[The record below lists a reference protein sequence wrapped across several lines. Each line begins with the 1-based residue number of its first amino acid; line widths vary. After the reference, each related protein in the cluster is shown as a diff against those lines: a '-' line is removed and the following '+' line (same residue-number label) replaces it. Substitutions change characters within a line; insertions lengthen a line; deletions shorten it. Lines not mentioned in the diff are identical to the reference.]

1 MLEVIAEGTEGIPE
15 DRGEGKTVLSPLQ
28 LLSLKMSSTNRGG
41 GGDCG
46 SGVGSVPAPDWRK
59 RRIGHIHLE
68 DGWRPEIVGA
78 GLEPVP
84 AGEDRGCSLSPAS
97 LKRHEAEDF
106 EDPELARSS
115 SLGEEEE
122 EERWEEVGGEQRKSG
137 EENWLVDRGR
147 HGGESGGAQRGSSK
161 TSSALLSVDFGTRR
175 AKSPVTVQESRQK
188 AVGDRIAKS
197 SVKIGFLARKFLK
210 FQ

>member
-15 DRGEGKTVLSPLQ
+15 ARGEDQTILSPLQ

-41 GGDCG
+41 GGDCS

-68 DGWRPEIVGA
+68 DGWRPEIVA
-78 GLEPVP
+78 GLEQVP
-84 AGEDRGCSLSPAS
+84 AGEDRGCSHSPA
-97 LKRHEAEDF
+97 LKHHEDEDF
-106 EDPELARSS
+106 EDPELVRRSS
-115 SLGEEEE
+115 LAEEEEE

-137 EENWLVDRGR
+137 GEDNWLVDRR

-161 TSSALLSVDFGTRR
+161 TSSALLGVDFGTRR

-188 AVGDRIAKS
+188 AVGD
-197 SVKIGFLARKFLK
+197 
-210 FQ
+210 

>member
-1 MLEVIAEGTEGIPE
+1 
-15 DRGEGKTVLSPLQ
+15 
-28 LLSLKMSSTNRGG
+28 MSSTNRGG

-68 DGWRPEIVGA
+68 DGWRPEIVA
-78 GLEPVP
+78 GLEQEVP

-97 LKRHEAEDF
+97 LKRHEDEEF
-106 EDPELARSS
+106 EDPELVRRS
-115 SLGEEEE
+115 SLGEEEEE
-122 EERWEEVGGEQRKSG
+122 EERWEEVGGEQRKSGG

-161 TSSALLSVDFGTRR
+161 TSSALLGVDFGTRR

-188 AVGDRIAKS
+188 AVGDRI
-197 SVKIGFLARKFLK
+197 VKNHRACRFCQKQGV
-210 FQ
+210 

>member
-15 DRGEGKTVLSPLQ
+15 DRGEDKTILSPLQ
-28 LLSLKMSSTNRGG
+28 LLSLKMSSTNRVG

-78 GLEPVP
+78 GLEQGP
-84 AGEDRGCSLSPAS
+84 AGEDRGCSLSPA
-97 LKRHEAEDF
+97 LKRHEEEDF
-106 EDPELARSS
+106 EDPELVRRS
-115 SLGEEEE
+115 SLGAEDEE
-122 EERWEEVGGEQRKSG
+122 EERWEEVGGEQRQSG
-137 EENWLVDRGR
+137 EEENWLVDRR
-147 HGGESGGAQRGSSK
+147 HGGESGGAQRASSK
-161 TSSALLSVDFGTRR
+161 TSSALLGVDFGTRR

-188 AVGDRIAKS
+188 AVGD
-197 SVKIGFLARKFLK
+197 
-210 FQ
+210 

>member
-15 DRGEGKTVLSPLQ
+15 DRGEDKTVLSPLQ

-68 DGWRPEIVGA
+68 DGWRPEIVA

-84 AGEDRGCSLSPAS
+84 AGEDRGCSLSPAP
-97 LKRHEAEDF
+97 LKRHEDEDC
-106 EDPELARSS
+106 EDPELVRRS
-115 SLGEEEE
+115 SLGEEEEE

-137 EENWLVDRGR
+137 EENWLVDRR

-161 TSSALLSVDFGTRR
+161 TSSALLGVDFGTRR

-188 AVGDRIAKS
+188 AVGDRI
-197 SVKIGFLARKFLK
+197 VKTTEYRFGQKQGFIS
-210 FQ
+210 